1 MERALVY
8 EDLCKQPPIASFIDQ
23 SQCIFPWT
31 QTSCPKAIRRHT
43 TKSIP
48 THVTCMD
55 VKREREFLLR
65 HLPKFSAKKKEGK
78 KIGQLNLKSPKLAKR
93 KRERERERGR
103 REGQRAFKKL
113 GWDINSSN

>member
-8 EDLCKQPPIASFIDQ
+8 EDICKQPPIASFTDQ

-31 QTSCPKAIRRHT
+31 QTRCPKAIRRHT

-55 VKREREFLLR
+55 VKRGRDSSEEP
-65 HLPKFSAKKKEGK
+65 LPKFSAKKKEGK
-78 KIGQLNLKSPKLAKR
+78 KIGQLNLKSPKLA
-93 KRERERERGR
+93 
-103 REGQRAFKKL
+103 
-113 GWDINSSN
+113 